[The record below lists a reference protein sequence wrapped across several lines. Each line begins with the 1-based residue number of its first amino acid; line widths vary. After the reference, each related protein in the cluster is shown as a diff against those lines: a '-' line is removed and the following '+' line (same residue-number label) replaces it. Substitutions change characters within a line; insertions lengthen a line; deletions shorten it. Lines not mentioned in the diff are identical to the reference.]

1 MRVNSTVLVTAW
13 SCAILAGG
21 CTKNDT
27 GPTMLAQRAQPY
39 VEDIPV
45 PKGFELQLK
54 KSAARRY
61 PGGREIDHIYEGRE
75 DPIAVRSF
83 YEHYM
88 PDSGW
93 KLIDE
98 TLRKGDG
105 VQLMTYR
112 KGSEQC
118 EIRIERA
125 PAAIIGRVT
134 QVRASIRSEDA

>member
-21 CTKNDT
+21 CVNDDT
-27 GPTMLAQRAQPY
+27 GPTMLAQKAQPY

-45 PKGFELQLK
+45 PKGFKLLPK
-54 KSAARRY
+54 KSEHHRY
-61 PGGREIDHIYEGRE
+61 GGGREIDHIYEGRG

-134 QVRASIRSEDA
+134 HVRASIRSEDA

>member
-13 SCAILAGG
+13 SCAILGGG
-21 CTKNDT
+21 CTKGDT

-75 DPIAVRSF
+75 DPIRSF